1 MREKREEAGGRWG
14 QQERHKTEGIG
25 QHQSPWERTAACG
38 DSKSD
43 KTLERREL
51 PRSGRTRATSV
62 GGVPWRQQERQTCED
77 LWGGILR
84 GQNHEQQSCE
94 EGDIARESN
103 SGKAP
108 AGAARDNEGQTS
120 TIGGIRQ
127 QTQEPARSNVV
138 WEEREHTR
146 AISAGRH
153 RPRGR
158 IVYNSAEVG
167 VGVAFSRHVRMR
179 ECGYVLQH
187 SGW

>member
-1 MREKREEAGGRWG
+1 MVREKREEAGGRWG

-62 GGVPWRQQERQTCED
+62 GGVPWGQQERQTCED

-84 GQNHEQQSCE
+84 GQKHEQQSCE

-108 AGAARDNEGQTS
+108 AGAARDPEGQS
-120 TIGGIRQ
+120 
-127 QTQEPARSNVV
+127 S
-138 WEEREHTR
+138 
-146 AISAGRH
+146 ISAERH

-158 IVYNSAEVG
+158 IASNSAEVG
-167 VGVAFSRHVRMR
+167 VGVACSRHVVRMR
-179 ECGYVLQH
+179 EC
-187 SGW
+187 